1 MTTPERIKVEPAGDW
16 ADVWDASDEARVG
29 TGAEVL
35 YVRADIYANAV
46 AERDRLRADLD
57 AQTDWFWSCPLP
69 MSAKPLWPERMTPAN
84 FGQPL
89 RQAGGTLIKAPDKG
103 GA

>member
-46 AERDRLRADLD
+46 AERDRLRRALEYLLEVG
-57 AQTDWFWSCPLP
+57 CC
-69 MSAKPLWPERMTPAN
+69 
-84 FGQPL
+84 
-89 RQAGGTLIKAPDKG
+89 AGYGVEEARAALSGKEVA
-103 GA
+103 